1 MKILEVELTTTNLA
15 ASTEFYRD
23 LLGLT
28 VTTQPE
34 GIVVDIGSSRL
45 RVRAGAAFDGVH
57 HLAFG
62 ISPLDFDSARRW
74 LRQRTELITVAGSDI
89 IDGPEGW
96 DSRSLY
102 FRGPEGILLELIAR
116 QADRAVPGSADETP
130 RLLSISEVGIGVP
143 DVRQTVRHLA
153 EAFEIPPFPPQLPG
167 FAPVGSHDGLLILAN
182 SGRIWFPTEQDIP
195 ATGPLS
201 IHIESATHSGKL
213 TLTDEAVVQC
223 AQTQPASSTY
233 G

>member
-1 MKILEVELTTTNLA
+1 MKILEVELTTTHLA
-15 ASTEFYRD
+15 ATAEFYRD
-23 LLGLT
+23 LLELP

-45 RVRAGAAFDGVH
+45 RVTAGAAFDGVH

-62 ISPLDFDSARRW
+62 ISPHDFDLARRW
-74 LRQRTELITVAGSDI
+74 LRQRTELITAGGSDI

-102 FRGPEGILLELIAR
+102 FRGPEGILLEFIAR
-116 QADRAVPGSADETP
+116 EADRATPGSTDETP

-153 EAFEIPPFPPQLPG
+153 EAVELPPFPPQLPG
-167 FAPVGSHDGLLILAN
+167 FAPVGGHDGLLILAN
-182 SGRIWFPTEQDIP
+182 AGRIWFPTQEDIP
-195 ATGPLS
+195 ATGPV
-201 IHIESATHSGKL
+201 SARIATPGHDA
-213 TLTDEAVVQC
+213 TVALTDEAVVRCVQ
-223 AQTQPASSTY
+223 AHPEFRT
-233 G
+233 